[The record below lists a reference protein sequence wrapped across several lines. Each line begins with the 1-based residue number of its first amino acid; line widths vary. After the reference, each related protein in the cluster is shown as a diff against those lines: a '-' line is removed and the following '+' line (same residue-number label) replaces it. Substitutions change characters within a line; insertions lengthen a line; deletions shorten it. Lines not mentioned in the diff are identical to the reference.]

1 MYYTSIITSSFYLI
15 FNLQLSIYTLVY
27 TLMVVAF
34 ILYMEH
40 IFGHRK
46 IIHCITMVIIVFHS
60 SHGTVEM
67 YTWCKKVCKK
77 KRNKQ
82 VKDMHRLT
90 YIRGRA
96 SMNVSMQ
103 HCQNQD
109 PTMNLFQKACS
120 TFAVQERDFE
130 DAIVSQTSN
139 LDIYVVSCLHTS
151 KKQRQIIHM

>member
-46 IIHCITMVIIVFHS
+46 IIHCITMVIIVHS

-67 YTWCKKVCKK
+67 HTWCKKVCKK

-96 SMNVSMQ
+96 SMHVSMQ
-103 HCQNQD
+103 HALSKSRSSHEFISKS
-109 PTMNLFQKACS
+109 LFN
-120 TFAVQERDFE
+120 FR
-130 DAIVSQTSN
+130 
-139 LDIYVVSCLHTS
+139 CLGTRFRRCNRQS
-151 KKQRQIIHM
+151 DKQP

>member
-34 ILYMEH
+34 ILYKNHTLHHNGDNCFSFFPWYCGDVHMVQKKYA
-40 IFGHRK
+40 RK
-46 IIHCITMVIIVFHS
+46 K
-60 SHGTVEM
+60 GN
-67 YTWCKKVCKK
+67 
-77 KRNKQ
+77 NKQ

-109 PTMNLFQKACS
+109 PPMNLFQKACS
-120 TFAVQERDFE
+120 TFAVQERDFD

>member
-34 ILYMEH
+34 ILYKNH
-40 IFGHRK
+40 TLH
-46 IIHCITMVIIVFHS
+46 ITMVIIVFHS

-109 PTMNLFQKACS
+109 PPMNLFQKACS
-120 TFAVQERDFE
+120 TFAVQERDFD

>member
-46 IIHCITMVIIVFHS
+46 IIHCITMVIIVHS

-77 KRNKQ
+77 KGINRSRTCTDWPILEGVLAWMFQCSIVKIKILPWIYFKKPVQLLLFRNEISTMQ
-82 VKDMHRLT
+82 SLVRQATLT
-90 YIRGRA
+90 FMWCLVYIR
-96 SMNVSMQ
+96 
-103 HCQNQD
+103 
-109 PTMNLFQKACS
+109 QKS
-120 TFAVQERDFE
+120 SVR
-130 DAIVSQTSN
+130 
-139 LDIYVVSCLHTS
+139 
-151 KKQRQIIHM
+151 